1 MNLPARIQ
9 SWRRARA
16 KTQRDV
22 ADKVGVTVGAV
33 SLWESGQSSPTVAH
47 LEALIKYLAGTHTKF
62 YGDIPKAVE
71 RAS

>member
-1 MNLPARIQ
+1 MA
-9 SWRRARA
+9 WRLYRG

-22 ADKVGVTVGAV
+22 AEKVGVGVPAV
-33 SLWESGQSSPTVAH
+33 SMWETGLNDPSHRH